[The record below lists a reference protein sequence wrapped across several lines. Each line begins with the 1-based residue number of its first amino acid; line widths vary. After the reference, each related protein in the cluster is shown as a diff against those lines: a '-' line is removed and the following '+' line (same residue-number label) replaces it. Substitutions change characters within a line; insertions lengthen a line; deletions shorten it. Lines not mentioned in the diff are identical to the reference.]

1 MEVLAGGGVTSA
13 KGFLAGAVAAGI
25 KKSGAPDLTIVW
37 SDRAAAVAGVF
48 TQNKVRAA
56 PVVLSEQRVKQRTA
70 RGVVVNAGNANA
82 CTADEGMVNATEM
95 TTLAAAKLGARPDE
109 VLVASTGV
117 IGVQLPME
125 KVRAGLAAID
135 LSRDGGAQ
143 AAEAIMT
150 TDLRS
155 KERAVRLEIGGQPVN
170 VGGMA
175 KGSGMI
181 HPNMATMLAFITT
194 DAAVDPAFLQTVLR
208 EATAKSFN
216 MISVDGDTSTNDTL
230 IALANGAAG
239 NSPITAGT
247 PEAALF
253 QEALDDVAIDL
264 AKAIARD
271 GEGATKLIDMLV
283 EGARSLADARTAARA
298 VVSSSLF
305 KAAVYGADPNWGR
318 ILCALGYSGADV
330 DPLRADIRIGNVYLM
345 KDGKIQTFDRSAA
358 VAEMAGPDVFVSA
371 HLHLGDASARAW
383 GCDLTEGYVD
393 INGRYTT

>member
-1 MEVLAGGGVTSA
+1 
-13 KGFLAGAVAAGI
+13 
-25 KKSGAPDLTIVW
+25 
-37 SDRAAAVAGVF
+37 
-48 TQNKVRAA
+48 
-56 PVVLSEQRVKQRTA
+56 
-70 RGVVVNAGNANA
+70 
-82 CTADEGMVNATEM
+82 
-95 TTLAAAKLGARPDE
+95 
-109 VLVASTGV
+109 
-117 IGVQLPME
+117 VQLPME

-150 TDLRS
+150 TDLRP

-194 DAAVDPAFLQTVLR
+194 DAAVAPAFLQTALR